1 MRTTNKL
8 EKIIDLLLNYVYQ
21 PSCNQST
28 QSGQLV
34 VDLEDS
40 DGTCLGGLVL
50 NGISESELEP
60 FKNQNTPIC

>member
-1 MRTTNKL
+1 MNTSNKL
-8 EKIIDLLLNYVYQ
+8 EKIIDLLLNHVYR

-40 DGTCLGGLVL
+40 DGNCLGGLVL
-50 NGISESELEP
+50 NGINEDDLEP
-60 FKNQNTPIC
+60 FKNQNTLIC

>member
-1 MRTTNKL
+1 MKTSNKL
-8 EKIIDLLLNYVYQ
+8 EKIINLLLNHVYQ

-40 DGTCLGGLVL
+40 DGNCLGGLVL
-50 NGISESELEP
+50 NGINEDDLEP
-60 FKNQNTPIC
+60 FKNQNTPVC

>member
-1 MRTTNKL
+1 MRTTTNL
-8 EKIIDLLLNYVYQ
+8 EKIIDLLLNNVYQ
-21 PSCNQST
+21 SSLNQST
-28 QSGQLV
+28 QNGQLI

-40 DGTCLGGLVL
+40 DGNCLGGLVL